1 MWRRPDLVSFRRPG
15 AGSRGEPRARRGACP
30 AGHRLTLPF
39 RNLWGGG
46 LLSLPPTAPAFSL
59 AFCPHPPT
67 PLPLRGRGRPKVY
80 FAGGFAPG
88 TPTLNRPRHLQ
99 TLPSSPPPG
108 TAKRRSSQCRVP
120 SSPGDARGEAPCIRK
135 TKISPFP
142 LGRGSGGWGQKAKLK
157 AGVAGGKEGKP
168 PARHRQRRSSQCRV
182 PSSPGD
188 ARGEAPCIRKLKV
201 SPFPPGRGGGRGMGA
216 ENQAKGRSGRRQR
229 RQAPRRV
236 PPPPAEP
243 ARLGQAPPPGT
254 KYASCSGASK

>member
-1 MWRRPDLVSFRRPG
+1 MAPPRLGFVPPPRRWEQGRTTRPV
-15 AGSRGEPRARRGACP
+15 GACP
-30 AGHRLTLPF
+30 VGRLPTLPP
-39 RNLWGGG
+39 LYPPGG
-46 LLSLPPTAPAFSL
+46 LPSLPPTAPAFSL
-59 AFCPHPPT
+59 AFCPHPPN
-67 PLPLRGRGRPKVY
+67 PLPLRGRGSPKVY

-142 LGRGSGGWGQKAKLK
+142 GGEGGAGGWGQKIKLK

-168 PARHRQRRSSQCRV
+168 PAGTATARSAGDQ
-182 PSSPGD
+182 PG
-188 ARGEAPCIRKLKV
+188 KH
-201 SPFPPGRGGGRGMGA
+201 
-216 ENQAKGRSGRRQR
+216 
-229 RQAPRRV
+229 PRRA
-236 PPPPAEP
+236 PPTPAEP